1 MALSTAANARQ
12 RLVLQQKLY
21 AAENSLGACR
31 FHVRLTDE
39 GLPRMPEGG
48 REGRSAEKKGA
59 VEAERKELAAL
70 VAPHEAAFA
79 QARKTLSDCDKRGA
93 ALEEEVLQC
102 PAARAA
108 GSEALRALSGLTH
121 QARMDALVLTA
132 QTDVDVRDAL
142 IGEQQSV
149 IADLWGVLEAAG
161 ISQQRA
167 LELAKQNGSITRELG
182 WGEAGDGGGSGGGG
196 DSEEGGPV
204 AANPKLPP
212 TRVVW
217 GDPAISP
224 TKRGS
229 KHSLPSAL
237 LRLTGKATAAQFE
250 WVQNRAMALPKFT
263 ALQAGEETATELAA
277 TALVRIHNIVV
288 HLTSVGFESTPHQPA
303 GTGETLGLR

>member
-132 QTDVDVRDAL
+132 QTDVDVR
-142 IGEQQSV
+142 V
-149 IADLWGVLEAAG
+149 IKAAVDT
-161 ISQQRA
+161 A
-167 LELAKQNGSITRELG
+167 EELFY
-182 WGEAGDGGGSGGGG
+182 
-196 DSEEGGPV
+196 
-204 AANPKLPP
+204 LPD
-212 TRVVW
+212 R
-217 GDPAISP
+217 
-224 TKRGS
+224 KRMLS
-229 KHSLPSAL
+229 
-237 LRLTGKATAAQFE
+237 R
-250 WVQNRAMALPKFT
+250 
-263 ALQAGEETATELAA
+263 
-277 TALVRIHNIVV
+277 
-288 HLTSVGFESTPHQPA
+288 LTSVGN
-303 GTGETLGLR
+303 GKYLGVFMTKVAATA